1 MKSQICDLLGIEFPL
16 FAFTHCRDVAA
27 AVSKAGGLG
36 VFGGA
41 KMGADQLKIELDW
54 IDAHV
59 DGKTGWIVQIGAT
72 DDAGKANELLIRAR
86 AQNRSTLGSAQ
97 AVTEKVKRGG
107 GFLYRARFA
116 GLDAASAG
124 QACRSLKR
132 SGFTC
137 FATHD

>member
-1 MKSQICDLLGIEFPL
+1 
-16 FAFTHCRDVAA
+16 VAGTANA
-27 AVSKAGGLG
+27 APVAKEQPVSNRLPAGAP
-36 VFGGA
+36 VSA
-41 KMGADQLKIELDW
+41 WRRRQEARTEASRNEETQVARAE
-54 IDAHV
+54 DAHV